1 LWLELLK
8 EDCNIQSENLKELLT
23 EANELIAIFVTM
35 SKKVKERVKRKA
47 EGRNLKP
54 EDYQLLIIRLLSDL
68 LQYVAL
74 LMFCDTDCIGYSVIR
89 LNSFLHRF
97 QEFIH
102 RKARTGDEASQCS
115 VCYLRMIRHGQ
126 C

>member
-47 EGRNLKP
+47 EG
-54 EDYQLLIIRLLSDL
+54 
-68 LQYVAL
+68 
-74 LMFCDTDCIGYSVIR
+74 
-89 LNSFLHRF
+89 
-97 QEFIH
+97 
-102 RKARTGDEASQCS
+102 
-115 VCYLRMIRHGQ
+115 
-126 C
+126 